1 MKKNGFTLI
10 ELLVVVAI
18 IGILAAVGVVAYNG
32 YTASAKINAIKSIY
46 TKVHMKLYVGN
57 LPWSIGNQELE
68 DLFSSFGTVTSA
80 NVITDRDTKRSRGFG
95 FVELDS
101 GGPEAIE
108 AMNESEVEGRKVIV
122 NEARPKT

>member
-1 MKKNGFTLI
+1 
-10 ELLVVVAI
+10 
-18 IGILAAVGVVAYNG
+18 
-32 YTASAKINAIKSIY
+32 
-46 TKVHMKLYVGN
+46 MKLYVGN

-80 NVITDRDTKRSRGFG
+80 NVITYRDTKRSRGFG

>member
-1 MKKNGFTLI
+1 
-10 ELLVVVAI
+10 
-18 IGILAAVGVVAYNG
+18 
-32 YTASAKINAIKSIY
+32 
-46 TKVHMKLYVGN
+46 MKLYVGN

-108 AMNESEVEGRKVIV
+108 AMNESEVEGRKVVV

>member
-1 MKKNGFTLI
+1 
-10 ELLVVVAI
+10 
-18 IGILAAVGVVAYNG
+18 
-32 YTASAKINAIKSIY
+32 
-46 TKVHMKLYVGN
+46 MKLYVGN

-68 DLFSSFGTVTSA
+68 DLFSSYGTVTSA
-80 NVITDRDTKRSRGFG
+80 NVITDRDTNRSRGFG

-108 AMNESEVEGRKVIV
+108 AMNESEVDGRKVIV

>member
-1 MKKNGFTLI
+1 
-10 ELLVVVAI
+10 
-18 IGILAAVGVVAYNG
+18 
-32 YTASAKINAIKSIY
+32 
-46 TKVHMKLYVGN
+46 MKLYVGN

-68 DLFSSFGTVTSA
+68 DLFSSYGTVTSA

-101 GGPEAIE
+101 GGQEAIE

>member
-1 MKKNGFTLI
+1 
-10 ELLVVVAI
+10 
-18 IGILAAVGVVAYNG
+18 
-32 YTASAKINAIKSIY
+32 
-46 TKVHMKLYVGN
+46 MKLYVGN

-80 NVITDRDTKRSRGFG
+80 NVKTDRHTKRSRGFG

-108 AMNESEVEGRKVIV
+108 AMNESEVEGRKVVV

>member
-1 MKKNGFTLI
+1 
-10 ELLVVVAI
+10 
-18 IGILAAVGVVAYNG
+18 
-32 YTASAKINAIKSIY
+32 
-46 TKVHMKLYVGN
+46 MKLYVGN

-68 DLFSSFGTVTSA
+68 DLFSSYGAVTSA

-108 AMNESEVEGRKVIV
+108 AMNEAEVEGRKIIV
-122 NEARPKT
+122 NEARART

>member
-1 MKKNGFTLI
+1 M
-10 ELLVVVAI
+10 
-18 IGILAAVGVVAYNG
+18 
-32 YTASAKINAIKSIY
+32 
-46 TKVHMKLYVGN
+46 
-57 LPWSIGNQELE
+57 
-68 DLFSSFGTVTSA
+68 TSA

>member
-1 MKKNGFTLI
+1 
-10 ELLVVVAI
+10 
-18 IGILAAVGVVAYNG
+18 
-32 YTASAKINAIKSIY
+32 
-46 TKVHMKLYVGN
+46 MKLYVGN

-68 DLFSSFGTVTSA
+68 DLFSSYGTVTSA

-101 GGPEAIE
+101 GGQEAIE
-108 AMNESEVEGRKVIV
+108 AMNESEVDGRKVIV

>member
-1 MKKNGFTLI
+1 
-10 ELLVVVAI
+10 
-18 IGILAAVGVVAYNG
+18 
-32 YTASAKINAIKSIY
+32 
-46 TKVHMKLYVGN
+46 MKLYVGN

-68 DLFSSFGTVTSA
+68 DLFSSYGTVTSA

-108 AMNESEVEGRKVIV
+108 ARNESEVEGR
-122 NEARPKT
+122 

>member
-1 MKKNGFTLI
+1 
-10 ELLVVVAI
+10 
-18 IGILAAVGVVAYNG
+18 
-32 YTASAKINAIKSIY
+32 
-46 TKVHMKLYVGN
+46 MKLYVGN

-101 GGPEAIE
+101 GGPAAIE

>member
-1 MKKNGFTLI
+1 MEYRQSGIRRLI
-10 ELLVVVAI
+10 FKFW
-18 IGILAAVGVVAYNG
+18 N
-32 YTASAKINAIKSIY
+32 
-46 TKVHMKLYVGN
+46 
-57 LPWSIGNQELE
+57 W
-68 DLFSSFGTVTSA
+68 TSA

>member
-1 MKKNGFTLI
+1 
-10 ELLVVVAI
+10 
-18 IGILAAVGVVAYNG
+18 
-32 YTASAKINAIKSIY
+32 
-46 TKVHMKLYVGN
+46 MKLYVGN

-68 DLFSSFGTVTSA
+68 ELFSSYGTVTSA
-80 NVITDRDTKRSRGFG
+80 NVITDRETKRSRGFG

>member
-1 MKKNGFTLI
+1 
-10 ELLVVVAI
+10 
-18 IGILAAVGVVAYNG
+18 
-32 YTASAKINAIKSIY
+32 
-46 TKVHMKLYVGN
+46 MKLYVGN

-68 DLFSSFGTVTSA
+68 ELFSSYGTVTSA
-80 NVITDRDTKRSRGFG
+80 NVITDRDTKRYRGFG

>member
-1 MKKNGFTLI
+1 
-10 ELLVVVAI
+10 
-18 IGILAAVGVVAYNG
+18 
-32 YTASAKINAIKSIY
+32 
-46 TKVHMKLYVGN
+46 MKLYVGN

-122 NEARPKT
+122 NEARPKS

>member
-1 MKKNGFTLI
+1 
-10 ELLVVVAI
+10 
-18 IGILAAVGVVAYNG
+18 
-32 YTASAKINAIKSIY
+32 
-46 TKVHMKLYVGN
+46 MKLYVGN
-57 LPWSIGNQELE
+57 LPWSVGNQELE
-68 DLFSSFGTVTSA
+68 DLFSSYGTVTSA

-108 AMNESEVEGRKVIV
+108 AMNESEVDGRKVIV

>member
-1 MKKNGFTLI
+1 
-10 ELLVVVAI
+10 
-18 IGILAAVGVVAYNG
+18 
-32 YTASAKINAIKSIY
+32 
-46 TKVHMKLYVGN
+46 MKLYVGN
-57 LPWSIGNQELE
+57 LPWSIGDKELE
-68 DLFSSFGTVTSA
+68 DLFSSYGTVTSA

-101 GGPEAIE
+101 GGSEAIE

>member
-1 MKKNGFTLI
+1 
-10 ELLVVVAI
+10 
-18 IGILAAVGVVAYNG
+18 
-32 YTASAKINAIKSIY
+32 
-46 TKVHMKLYVGN
+46 MKLYVGN
-57 LPWSIGNQELE
+57 LPWSTGNQELE
-68 DLFSSFGTVTSA
+68 DLFSSYGTVTSA

-108 AMNESEVEGRKVIV
+108 AMNESEVDGRKVIV

>member
-1 MKKNGFTLI
+1 
-10 ELLVVVAI
+10 
-18 IGILAAVGVVAYNG
+18 
-32 YTASAKINAIKSIY
+32 
-46 TKVHMKLYVGN
+46 MKLYGGN

-68 DLFSSFGTVTSA
+68 ELFSSYGTVTSA

>member
-1 MKKNGFTLI
+1 
-10 ELLVVVAI
+10 
-18 IGILAAVGVVAYNG
+18 
-32 YTASAKINAIKSIY
+32 
-46 TKVHMKLYVGN
+46 MKLYVGN

-68 DLFSSFGTVTSA
+68 DLFSSFGTVPSA

>member
-1 MKKNGFTLI
+1 
-10 ELLVVVAI
+10 
-18 IGILAAVGVVAYNG
+18 
-32 YTASAKINAIKSIY
+32 
-46 TKVHMKLYVGN
+46 MKLYVGN

-68 DLFSSFGTVTSA
+68 DLFSSYGTVTSA

-101 GGPEAIE
+101 GGAEAIE

-122 NEARPKT
+122 NEARPKTQLSGCFRELALYTATYFRAGMCRCRLSSLQKVKPKLFLNYCSNNQYRN